1 MKISIIGVGKLGLSL
16 ALNLERLGY
25 EIIGIDI
32 SEDYVNLL
40 NSKKFESSEPFVT
53 EYLKSSKNIY
63 FSTEIEKCLESETIF
78 IVVNTPST
86 WDYKY
91 DHTNIE
97 MIISKLI
104 EMGPQK
110 NRKDL
115 VINCT
120 TFPGYTDELQKR
132 LESFNYFVSYNP
144 EFIAQGSIIEDQINA
159 DNVLIGEADE
169 IAGNKIQKIYS
180 DLCKKNPIYNRMSR
194 MEAEITKISV
204 NCFLTTKISYANMIG
219 DIALRYG
226 ANPEIILKAIG
237 TDSRIGSKYLNY
249 GFGFGGPCFPRD
261 NRALAKCAEE
271 VGVDAVISKAT
282 DESNKKHLEY
292 QIDFFEKNNKDKNKS
307 VEIDFVTYKKES
319 VSVEESQ
326 QLKFAL
332 GLQEKGYKIKIND
345 ERPEV
350 IESIKNLIK

>member
-1 MKISIIGVGKLGLSL
+1 
-16 ALNLERLGY
+16 
-25 EIIGIDI
+25 
-32 SEDYVNLL
+32 
-40 NSKKFESSEPFVT
+40 
-53 EYLKSSKNIY
+53 
-63 FSTEIEKCLESETIF
+63 
-78 IVVNTPST
+78 
-86 WDYKY
+86 
-91 DHTNIE
+91 
-97 MIISKLI
+97 
-104 EMGPQK
+104 
-110 NRKDL
+110 
-115 VINCT
+115 
-120 TFPGYTDELQKR
+120 
-132 LESFNYFVSYNP
+132 
-144 EFIAQGSIIEDQINA
+144 
-159 DNVLIGEADE
+159 
-169 IAGNKIQKIYS
+169 
-180 DLCKKNPIYNRMSR
+180 
-194 MEAEITKISV
+194 
-204 NCFLTTKISYANMIG
+204 MIG